1 MREANG
7 HAGKAA
13 ASLRA
18 KFKESPLTRVELP
31 VPADV
36 AEARA
41 QQKADEATGRQQGL
55 QEQLDKLEI
64 AEATA
69 VAGTGVLSRA
79 AVSTIDSRTEP
90 DKNDTGDNATVSACK
105 PPPVQVPEAWSSGP
119 ADADR

>member
-1 MREANG
+1 MAKEETRQAAELGA
-7 HAGKAA
+7 AKA
-13 ASLRA
+13 
-18 KFKESPLTRVELP
+18 
-31 VPADV
+31 
-36 AEARA
+36 
-41 QQKADEATGRQQGL
+41 KADEATGRQQGL

-79 AVSTIDSRTEP
+79 AGSTTIDSRTAP